1 MATGTPATTLLVEYI
16 AAQLALLQ
24 PPSYRTSIGANV
36 STERQQALDTDAP
49 FVSVRLVGWE
59 SDEETIAAART
70 CELRIEAC
78 IPATDDNAEDQSRDA
93 AEDLYELFRVPGAS
107 VTLSAN
113 AYALIRAVSTAEI
126 DRPDGAAGATVA
138 ITLRAD
144 LYDT

>member
-16 AAQLALLQ
+16 ATQLALLQ
-24 PPSYRTSIGANV
+24 PPAYRTSIGANV
-36 STERQQALDTDAP
+36 STERPQALDSDAP

-59 SDEETIAAART
+59 SGEDPVPVMRS
-70 CELRIEAC
+70 CELRVEAC
-78 IPATDDNAEDQSRDA
+78 VPATDDNAEDQARDA

-113 AYALIRAVSTAEI
+113 AYALIRAVSSADI
-126 DRPDGAAGATVA
+126 DRPDGGASVIAG

>member
-1 MATGTPATTLLVEYI
+1 MGTATPATTLLVEHI
-16 AAQLALLQ
+16 ATQLALLQ
-24 PPSYRTSIGANV
+24 PPAYRTSIGANV

-59 SDEETIAAART
+59 VGEDPVPTMRN

-78 IPATDDNAEDQSRDA
+78 IAATDDNAEDQARDA